1 MLAGTFLGTFLTLK
15 HLILLLASGTALGC
29 RAADGPEASSSDAKA
44 AYATDS
50 SRGSDSVL
58 SMDTLVRRF
67 QAGMPRPDSL
77 GGTASSPAALTG
89 RYLDAVRRFDTTALR
104 VMHISRAEYAYLY
117 FPHSKMMKPPY
128 ELPPDAAWL
137 LHTAESNKG
146 IAAVMRRLG
155 GHTLELEGVRCPGE
169 SFRDGPNIVWRN
181 CLVRY
186 REPGAA
192 PVERPLFAAIIERD
206 GRFKFFSYA
215 TSL

>member
-1 MLAGTFLGTFLTLK
+1 MTLK
-15 HLILLLASGTALGC
+15 NLILLLASGTALGC
-29 RAADGPEASSSDAKA
+29 TAADSPEASPSSSKSPP
-44 AYATDS
+44 ATDS
-50 SRGSDSVL
+50 SRRRDSVF
-58 SMDTLVRRF
+58 SMDTLLRRF

-77 GGTASSPAALTG
+77 GGTASSPAALTR
-89 RYLDAVRRFDTTALR
+89 RYLDAVRRFDTTVLR
-104 VMHISRAEYAYLY
+104 DMHITRAEYAYLY
-117 FPHSKMMKPPY
+117 FPQSKMMKPPY

-155 GHTLELEGVRCPGE
+155 GHTLELESVRCPGE
-169 SFRDGPNIVWRN
+169 SLRAGPYIVWRD

-186 REPGAA
+186 RERGAA